1 MPLQKSDLSDAVINT
16 YYAVRGPIVARAQ
29 KLENSGKEIIYC
41 NIGNPQALKQKP
53 ITFVRNTLAV
63 CEQPELLKS
72 PNIDLMEDVKEKA
85 HYILEQSKHG
95 LGAYSESKGLRFVRK
110 AIADFIISRDS
121 FNGVEQN
128 ADFENIY
135 LTDGASKGVQAAL
148 TLLIAK
154 KNDGILIPI
163 PQYPLYSATITLYG
177 GQQIGYYLDE
187 ESGWSLDEQML
198 EDAIQQALAK
208 GIHARAIVV
217 INPGNPTG
225 GVLTENNIRMVIHFA
240 KRHNLTILADE
251 VYQENIYKP
260 GARFISFAHV
270 MTSMKEKEVSLFSFH
285 SVSKGFFGECGH
297 RGGYMEVRNVPSEVI
312 DQITKL
318 QSISLCAN
326 LPGQILA
333 YLMVSPPKPQDPSF
347 QQFANERN
355 AILTELAKRAKMLE
369 EGLNSISGYHCQPIY
384 GAMYAFPS
392 ITLPPGKSDDD
403 YCMALLEQTGVCVVA
418 GSGFGQK
425 PGTAHFR
432 TTILPP
438 TEQIEKVIDALE
450 RFHRTWK

>member
-29 KLENSGKEIIYC
+29 QLENSGKEIIYC

-326 LPGQILA
+326 LPGQILT
-333 YLMVSPPKPQDPSF
+333 YLMVSPPKPGDLSF
-347 QQFANERN
+347 QQFADERS

>member
-16 YYAVRGPIVARAQ
+16 YYAVREPIVARAQ
-29 KLENSGKEIIYC
+29 QLENTGKEIIYC

-53 ITFVRNTLAV
+53 LTFVRNTLAA

-72 PNIDLMEDVKEKA
+72 PNIDLMEDAKEKA

>member
-29 KLENSGKEIIYC
+29 QLENTGKEIIYC

-53 ITFVRNTLAV
+53 LTFVRNTLAA

-72 PNIDLMEDVKEKA
+72 PNIDLMEDAKEKA

-240 KRHNLTILADE
+240 KKHNLTILADE

-270 MTSMKEKEVSLFSFH
+270 MTSMKEKEISLFSFH

-297 RGGYMEVRNVPSEVI
+297 RGGYMEVRNVPPEVI

-347 QQFANERN
+347 QQFADERS

>member
-29 KLENSGKEIIYC
+29 QLENTGKEIIYC

-53 ITFVRNTLAV
+53 LTFVRNTLAA

-72 PNIDLMEDVKEKA
+72 PNIDLMEDAKEKA

-198 EDAIQQALAK
+198 EDAIQQTLAK

-240 KRHNLTILADE
+240 KKHNLTILADE

-326 LPGQILA
+326 LPGQILT
-333 YLMVSPPKPQDPSF
+333 YLMVSPPKPGDLSF
-347 QQFANERN
+347 QQFADERS

>member
-29 KLENSGKEIIYC
+29 QLENTGKEIIYC

-53 ITFVRNTLAV
+53 LTFVRNTLAA

-72 PNIDLMEDVKEKA
+72 PNIDLMEDAKEKA

-270 MTSMKEKEVSLFSFH
+270 MTSMKEKEISLFSFH

-297 RGGYMEVRNVPSEVI
+297 RGGYMEVRNVPPEVI

-347 QQFANERN
+347 QQFADERS

>member
-95 LGAYSESKGLRFVRK
+95 LGAYSESKGLGFVRK

-251 VYQENIYKP
+251 VYQKNIYKP

-270 MTSMKEKEVSLFSFH
+270 MTSMKEKEISLFSFH

>member
-29 KLENSGKEIIYC
+29 QLENSGKEIIYC

-53 ITFVRNTLAV
+53 LSFVRNTLAA

-72 PNIDLMEDVKEKA
+72 PNIDLMEDVKERA
-85 HYILEQSKHG
+85 HYILEQSRHG

-128 ADFENIY
+128 ADFEHIY

-163 PQYPLYSATITLYG
+163 PQYPLYSATLTLYG

-198 EDAIQQALAK
+198 EEAIQQALAK
-208 GIHARAIVV
+208 GIRARAIVV

-347 QQFANERN
+347 QQFTNERN
-355 AILTELAKRAKMLE
+355 VILTELAKRAKMLE
-369 EGLNSISGYHCQPIY
+369 EGLNRISGYRCQPIY

>member
-198 EDAIQQALAK
+198 EDAIQQTLAK

-251 VYQENIYKP
+251 VYQKNIYKP

>member
-29 KLENSGKEIIYC
+29 QLENSGKEIIYC

-53 ITFVRNTLAV
+53 LSFVRNTLAA

-72 PNIDLMEDVKEKA
+72 SNSAFMEDVREKA

-95 LGAYSESKGLRFVRK
+95 LGAYSESKGLGFVRK

-121 FNGVEQN
+121 FDGVKQI
-128 ADFENIY
+128 ADFEHIY

-163 PQYPLYSATITLYG
+163 PQYPLYSATLTLYG

-198 EDAIQQALAK
+198 ENAMQEALTK
-208 GIHARAIVV
+208 GVRVRAIVV

-225 GVLTENNIRMVIHFA
+225 GVLNENNIRMVIHFA
-240 KRHNLTILADE
+240 KKHNLTILADE

-260 GARFISFAHV
+260 GAHFISFAHV
-270 MTSMKEKEVSLFSFH
+270 MSSMQEKEVSLFSFH

-297 RGGYMEVRNVPSEVI
+297 RGGYMEVRNVPSEVV

-333 YLMVSPPKPQDPSF
+333 YLMVSPPKPGDPSF
-347 QQFANERN
+347 QQFTDERN

-369 EGLNSISGYHCQPIY
+369 EGLNRISGYRCQPID

-392 ITLPPGKSDDD
+392 IALPSGKSDDD
-403 YCMALLEQTGVCVVA
+403 YCMALLEQTGVCVVP

-425 PGTAHFR
+425 PSTAHFR

-438 TEQIEKVIDALE
+438 TKQIERVIDALE
-450 RFHRTWK
+450 RFHGTWK

>member
-95 LGAYSESKGLRFVRK
+95 LGAYSESKGLGFVRK

-240 KRHNLTILADE
+240 KKHNLTILADE

-326 LPGQILA
+326 LPGQILT
-333 YLMVSPPKPQDPSF
+333 YLMVSPPKPGDLSF
-347 QQFANERN
+347 QQFADERS

>member
-29 KLENSGKEIIYC
+29 QLENSGKEIIYC

-53 ITFVRNTLAV
+53 LSFVRNTLAA

-72 PNIDLMEDVKEKA
+72 SNSAFMEDVREKA

-95 LGAYSESKGLRFVRK
+95 LGAYSESKGLGFVRK

-121 FNGVEQN
+121 FDGVKQI
-128 ADFENIY
+128 ADFEHIY

-163 PQYPLYSATITLYG
+163 PQYPLYSATLTLYG

-198 EDAIQQALAK
+198 ENAMQEALTK
-208 GIHARAIVV
+208 GVRVRAIVV

-225 GVLTENNIRMVIHFA
+225 GVLNENNIRMVIRFA
-240 KRHNLTILADE
+240 KKHNLTILADE

-260 GARFISFAHV
+260 GAHFISFAHV
-270 MTSMKEKEVSLFSFH
+270 MSSMQEKEVSLFSFH

-297 RGGYMEVRNVPSEVI
+297 RGGYMEVRNVPSEVV

-333 YLMVSPPKPQDPSF
+333 YLMVSPPKPGDPSF
-347 QQFANERN
+347 QQFTDERN

-369 EGLNSISGYHCQPIY
+369 EGLNRISGYRCQPID

-392 ITLPPGKSDDD
+392 IALPSGKSDDD
-403 YCMALLEQTGVCVVA
+403 YCMALLEQTGVCVVP

-425 PGTAHFR
+425 PSTAHFR

-438 TEQIEKVIDALE
+438 TKQIERVIDALE
-450 RFHRTWK
+450 RFHGTWK

>member
-270 MTSMKEKEVSLFSFH
+270 MTSMKEKEISLFSFH

-326 LPGQILA
+326 LPGQILT
-333 YLMVSPPKPQDPSF
+333 YLMVSPPKPGDLSF
-347 QQFANERN
+347 QQFADERS

>member
-29 KLENSGKEIIYC
+29 QLENTGKEIIYC

-270 MTSMKEKEVSLFSFH
+270 MTSMKEKEISLFSFH

-347 QQFANERN
+347 QQFADERS

>member
-29 KLENSGKEIIYC
+29 QLENSGKEIIYC

-53 ITFVRNTLAV
+53 LTFVRNTLAA

-72 PNIDLMEDVKEKA
+72 PNIDLMEDAKEKA

-270 MTSMKEKEVSLFSFH
+270 MTSMKEKKVSLFSFH

-297 RGGYMEVRNVPSEVI
+297 RGGYMEVRNVPPEVI

-347 QQFANERN
+347 QQFADERS

>member
-29 KLENSGKEIIYC
+29 QLENTGKEIIYC

-53 ITFVRNTLAV
+53 LTFVRNTLAA

-72 PNIDLMEDVKEKA
+72 PNIDLMEDAKEKA

-270 MTSMKEKEVSLFSFH
+270 MTSMKEKKVSLFSFH

-297 RGGYMEVRNVPSEVI
+297 RGGYMEVRNVPPEVI

-347 QQFANERN
+347 QQFADERS

>member
-95 LGAYSESKGLRFVRK
+95 LGAYSESKGLGFVRK

-198 EDAIQQALAK
+198 EDAIQQTLAK

>member
-347 QQFANERN
+347 QQFADERS

>member
-251 VYQENIYKP
+251 VYQKNIYKP

>member
-240 KRHNLTILADE
+240 KKHNLTILADE

-270 MTSMKEKEVSLFSFH
+270 MTSMKEKEISLFSFH

-326 LPGQILA
+326 LPGQILT
-333 YLMVSPPKPQDPSF
+333 YLMVSPPKPGDLSF
-347 QQFANERN
+347 QQFADERS

>member
-29 KLENSGKEIIYC
+29 QLENTGKEIIYC

-53 ITFVRNTLAV
+53 LTFVRNTLAA

-72 PNIDLMEDVKEKA
+72 PNIDLMEDAKEKA

-240 KRHNLTILADE
+240 KKHNLTILADE

-270 MTSMKEKEVSLFSFH
+270 MTSMKEKEISLFSFH

-326 LPGQILA
+326 LPGQILT
-333 YLMVSPPKPQDPSF
+333 YLMVSPPKPGDLSF
-347 QQFANERN
+347 QQFADERS

>member
-29 KLENSGKEIIYC
+29 QLENTGKEIIYC

-53 ITFVRNTLAV
+53 LTFVRNTLAA

-72 PNIDLMEDVKEKA
+72 PNIDLMEDAKEKA

-270 MTSMKEKEVSLFSFH
+270 MTSMKEKEISLFSFH

-347 QQFANERN
+347 QQFADERS

>member
-29 KLENSGKEIIYC
+29 QLENTGKEIIYC

-53 ITFVRNTLAV
+53 ITFVRNTLAA

-72 PNIDLMEDVKEKA
+72 PNIDLMEDAKEKA

-297 RGGYMEVRNVPSEVI
+297 RGGYMEVRNVPPEVI

-347 QQFANERN
+347 QQFADERS

>member
-16 YYAVRGPIVARAQ
+16 YYAVRGPIVAHAQ
-29 KLENSGKEIIYC
+29 QLENSGKEIIYC

>member
-29 KLENSGKEIIYC
+29 QLENTGKEIIYC

-53 ITFVRNTLAV
+53 LTFVRNTLAA

-72 PNIDLMEDVKEKA
+72 PNIDLMEDAKEKA

-240 KRHNLTILADE
+240 KKHNLTILADE

-270 MTSMKEKEVSLFSFH
+270 MTSMKEKEISLFSFH

-297 RGGYMEVRNVPSEVI
+297 RGGYMEVRNVPPEVI

-326 LPGQILA
+326 LPGQILT
-333 YLMVSPPKPQDPSF
+333 YLMVSPPKPGDLSF
-347 QQFANERN
+347 QQFADERS

>member
-53 ITFVRNTLAV
+53 ITFVRNTLAA

-72 PNIDLMEDVKEKA
+72 PNIDLMEDAKEKA

-297 RGGYMEVRNVPSEVI
+297 RGGYMEVRNVPPEVI

-347 QQFANERN
+347 QQFADERS

>member
-29 KLENSGKEIIYC
+29 QLENTGKEIIYC

-53 ITFVRNTLAV
+53 LTFVRNTLAA

-72 PNIDLMEDVKEKA
+72 PNIDLMEDAKEKA

-240 KRHNLTILADE
+240 KKHNLTILADE

-297 RGGYMEVRNVPSEVI
+297 RGGYMEVRNVPPEVI

-347 QQFANERN
+347 QQFADERS

>member
-29 KLENSGKEIIYC
+29 QLENTGKEIIYC

-53 ITFVRNTLAV
+53 LTFVRNTLAA

-72 PNIDLMEDVKEKA
+72 PNIDLMEDAKEKA

-198 EDAIQQALAK
+198 EDAIQQTLAK

-347 QQFANERN
+347 QQFADERS

>member
-198 EDAIQQALAK
+198 EDAIQQTLAK

>member
-29 KLENSGKEIIYC
+29 QLENSGKEIIYC

-53 ITFVRNTLAV
+53 LTFVRNTLAA

-72 PNIDLMEDVKEKA
+72 PNIDLMEDAKEKA

-240 KRHNLTILADE
+240 KKHNLTILADE

-270 MTSMKEKEVSLFSFH
+270 MTSMKEKEISLFSFH

-326 LPGQILA
+326 LPGQILT
-333 YLMVSPPKPQDPSF
+333 YLMVSPPKPGDLSF
-347 QQFANERN
+347 QQFADERS

>member
-29 KLENSGKEIIYC
+29 QLENTGKEIIYC

-53 ITFVRNTLAV
+53 LTFVRNTLAA

-72 PNIDLMEDVKEKA
+72 PNIDLMEDAKEKA

-240 KRHNLTILADE
+240 KKHNLTILADE

-347 QQFANERN
+347 QQFADERS

>member
-95 LGAYSESKGLRFVRK
+95 LGAYSESKGLGFVRK

-198 EDAIQQALAK
+198 EDAIQQTLAK

-347 QQFANERN
+347 QQFADERS

>member
-29 KLENSGKEIIYC
+29 QLENSGKEIIYC

-53 ITFVRNTLAV
+53 LTFVRNTLAA

-72 PNIDLMEDVKEKA
+72 PNIDLMEDAKEKA

-251 VYQENIYKP
+251 VYQKNIYKP

-297 RGGYMEVRNVPSEVI
+297 RGGYMEVRNVPPEVI

>member
-72 PNIDLMEDVKEKA
+72 PNIDLMEDAKEKA

-240 KRHNLTILADE
+240 KKHNLTILADE

>member
-198 EDAIQQALAK
+198 EDAIQQTLAK

-240 KRHNLTILADE
+240 KKHNLTILADE

-347 QQFANERN
+347 QQFADERS

>member
-29 KLENSGKEIIYC
+29 QLENSGKEIIYC

-53 ITFVRNTLAV
+53 LSFVRNTLAA

-72 PNIDLMEDVKEKA
+72 SNSAFMEDVREKA

-95 LGAYSESKGLRFVRK
+95 LGAYSESKGLGFVRK

-121 FNGVEQN
+121 FDGVKQI
-128 ADFENIY
+128 ADFEHIY

-163 PQYPLYSATITLYG
+163 PQYPLYSATLTLYG

-198 EDAIQQALAK
+198 ENAMQEALTK
-208 GIHARAIVV
+208 GVRVRAIVV

-225 GVLTENNIRMVIHFA
+225 GVLNENNIRMVIRFA
-240 KRHNLTILADE
+240 KKHNLTILADE

-260 GARFISFAHV
+260 GAHFISFAHV
-270 MTSMKEKEVSLFSFH
+270 MSSMQEKEVSLFSFH

-297 RGGYMEVRNVPSEVI
+297 RGGYMEVRNVPSEVV

-333 YLMVSPPKPQDPSF
+333 YLMVSPPKPGDPSF
-347 QQFANERN
+347 QQFTDERN

-369 EGLNSISGYHCQPIY
+369 EGLNRISGYRCQPID

-392 ITLPPGKSDDD
+392 IALPSGKSDDD
-403 YCMALLEQTGVCVVA
+403 YCMALLEQTGVCVVP

-438 TEQIEKVIDALE
+438 TKQIERVIDALE
-450 RFHRTWK
+450 RFHGTWK